1 MDKNKMS
8 SKTDSST
15 NQKQSIPPQT
25 AIPFITFNP
34 KTKKFIINEEAKRIL
49 SKSENKQIGVLSL
62 VGKYRTGKSFLLNRV
77 LIEKKSLKGF
87 DVGPTIRPCTKG
99 IWLWSS
105 PLMISNKNCPTSF
118 PAYLIDTE
126 GLGAYDEEI
135 NHDSK
140 IFLIAILISSLFIYN
155 SFGTIDEVALNNL
168 SLILNLSKSLKL
180 RNNSNVLNSKESDDK
195 EMAKYFPSLFWLL
208 RDFALKLEDSDGN
221 VITAKQ
227 YLENALMEQKGSTES
242 IEEKN
247 LVRKMIKTYFLERDC
262 FPLVRPVENE
272 NDLQNLMNLPE
283 DKIRPEFIKQSTML
297 RNKIYMKIKP
307 KNFNGKILS
316 GQMLVDLVES
326 VVNAINEGAI
336 PVIENSWNYIASN
349 ECLKSIRENTE
360 YFKKS
365 IMDYQKENL
374 TRPDFFNELQK
385 YSQSLIEEIISK
397 FREENEKRF
406 DDVNEYVHKLKLS
419 LNQEFKK
426 LNEQNISL
434 IKDKYI
440 LDLDKE
446 IDNLIKDKEELVK
459 VNYINFISNLLQI
472 KYRLDSTIPSF
483 ILKDQI
489 SYEKI
494 IETIKKYIEEYFVKS
509 RNSIEQ
515 ENQNLKMEYQFLES
529 KYNNLNDEYTKDKNE
544 FKQTVNNYNDM
555 LIESKLRIKTYEE
568 KIKNFENEK
577 KTLKE
582 TNERTIKANNKS
594 SEEKIEKMNME
605 INKLKSD
612 IKAKEEEL
620 LVYKLNDE
628 KVLALNTQKINFLEK
643 ELSQWKERY
652 NTQSK
657 ELSENKS
664 QMINLNSDLDKL
676 KNENKSLKNKAEIG
690 GILGKI
696 DDNFRGSANNFF
708 SGSNGTNI
716 SGSLGAASS
725 KILIELLNGQNY
737 IKDYIKEVMDKT
749 NELVE
754 NNKNIYENNQ
764 NISQFLKG
772 FKGLS
777 TNTSSI
783 NSSINSSVNNNLN
796 NNKDIL
802 NTYYK
807 KDNLLTNNYNTQQPS
822 KSVLLD
828 ENIHSKNQDNNQKVA
843 HHVKY
848 NSIDKNKNQSKN
860 MNLNSINNN
869 YNSTNVNTNNNFSNN
884 INSLLD
890 IKVSNSVLKK
900 DITGKPFLDYIC
912 DVKNGNDSYS
922 LNKKFGHFI
931 MLHKALKG
939 LFKDTI
945 KLPDGGNLFM
955 SINDMKQNA
964 FHENKLSQLD
974 KYINDLMKIEQIKTS
989 VPFRNFFE
997 LDEVHDQNMNNKI
1010 RKNKTMMEKKKYDT
1024 KYSSNT
1030 SNTFQKSVN
1039 DNTNDLMNFK

>member
-1 MDKNKMS
+1 MS
-8 SKTDSST
+8 TKTELSN

-25 AIPFITFNP
+25 AIPFITFEP

-49 SKSENKQIGVLSL
+49 SKSENKQIGILSL

-87 DVGPTIRPCTKG
+87 DVGPTIKPCTKG

-385 YSQSLIEEIISK
+385 YSQSLIEEIIAK
-397 FREENEKRF
+397 FRDENEKRF

-426 LNEQNISL
+426 LNEENISL

-446 IDNLIKDKEELVK
+446 IDSLVNNKEELVK

-515 ENQNLKMEYQFLES
+515 EIQNLKMEYQFLES

-582 TNERTIKANNKS
+582 TNERAIKANNKS
-594 SEEKIEKMNME
+594 SEEKIEKMSME
-605 INKLKSD
+605 INILKSD
-612 IKAKEEEL
+612 IKAKEDEL

-628 KVLALNTQKINFLEK
+628 KVSALNIQKINFLEK

-652 NTQSK
+652 NAQSK

-676 KNENKSLKNKAEIG
+676 KNENKSLKNKTEIG
-690 GILGKI
+690 GGMIKI
-696 DDNFRGSANNFF
+696 DENFRGSANNFF
-708 SGSNGTNI
+708 TGTGGGNMSGT
-716 SGSLGAASS
+716 LGAASS

-764 NISQFLKG
+764 NISQFLRG
-772 FKGLS
+772 FKSLS
-777 TNTSSI
+777 SNASSSN
-783 NSSINSSVNNNLN
+783 NSSINNSVN
-796 NNKDIL
+796 I
-802 NTYYK
+802 
-807 KDNLLTNNYNTQQPS
+807 NNYNTQPQA

-828 ENIHSKNQDNNQKVA
+828 ENIYAKNQENNPKVV

-848 NSIDKNKNQSKN
+848 NSIDKNKSQSKN
-860 MNLNSINNN
+860 MNLNSNFINNN
-869 YNSTNVNTNNNFSNN
+869 NNTTNINTNVTANNN
-884 INSLLD
+884 INNFLD

-912 DVKNGNDSYS
+912 DVKNGNEIYS

-931 MLHKALKG
+931 MLHKALKS

-955 SINDMKQNA
+955 SINDMKQNS

-974 KYINDLMKIEQIKTS
+974 KYINDLMKFEQIKMS

-997 LDEVHDQNMNNKI
+997 LDEVHEQSMNNKI
-1010 RKNKTMMEKKKYDT
+1010 KKNKTMMEKKKYDQ
-1024 KYSSNT
+1024 KYSSN
-1030 SNTFQKSVN
+1030 SNNVYQKSVN
-1039 DNTNDLMNFK
+1039 DNNTNELMNFK

>member
-1 MDKNKMS
+1 MS
-8 SKTDSST
+8 TKTELSN

-25 AIPFITFNP
+25 AIPFITFEP

-49 SKSENKQIGVLSL
+49 SKSENKQIGILSL

-87 DVGPTIRPCTKG
+87 DVGPTIKPCTKG

-385 YSQSLIEEIISK
+385 YSQSLIEEIIAK
-397 FREENEKRF
+397 FRDENEKRF

-426 LNEQNISL
+426 LNEENISL

-446 IDNLIKDKEELVK
+446 IDSLVNNKEELVK

-515 ENQNLKMEYQFLES
+515 EIQNLKMEYQFLES

-582 TNERTIKANNKS
+582 TNERAIKANNKS
-594 SEEKIEKMNME
+594 SEEKIEKMSME
-605 INKLKSD
+605 INILKSD
-612 IKAKEEEL
+612 IKAKEDEL

-628 KVLALNTQKINFLEK
+628 KVSALNIQKINFLEK

-652 NTQSK
+652 NAQSK

-676 KNENKSLKNKAEIG
+676 KNENKSLKNKTEIG
-690 GILGKI
+690 GGMIKI
-696 DDNFRGSANNFF
+696 DENFRGSANNFF
-708 SGSNGTNI
+708 TGTGGGNMSGT
-716 SGSLGAASS
+716 LGAASS

-764 NISQFLKG
+764 NISQFLRG
-772 FKGLS
+772 FKSLS
-777 TNTSSI
+777 SNASSSN
-783 NSSINSSVNNNLN
+783 NSSINNSVN
-796 NNKDIL
+796 I
-802 NTYYK
+802 
-807 KDNLLTNNYNTQQPS
+807 NNYNTQPQA

-828 ENIHSKNQDNNQKVA
+828 ENIYAKNQESNPKVV

-848 NSIDKNKNQSKN
+848 NSIDKNKSQSKN
-860 MNLNSINNN
+860 MNLNSNFINNN
-869 YNSTNVNTNNNFSNN
+869 NNTTNINTNVTANNN
-884 INSLLD
+884 INNFLD

-912 DVKNGNDSYS
+912 DVKNGNEIYS

-931 MLHKALKG
+931 MLHKALKS

-955 SINDMKQNA
+955 SINDMKQNS

-974 KYINDLMKIEQIKTS
+974 KYINDLMKFEQIKMS

-997 LDEVHDQNMNNKI
+997 LDEVHEQSMNNKI
-1010 RKNKTMMEKKKYDT
+1010 KKNKTMMEKKKYDQ
-1024 KYSSNT
+1024 KYSSN
-1030 SNTFQKSVN
+1030 SNNVYQKSVN
-1039 DNTNDLMNFK
+1039 DNNTNELMNFK

>member
-1 MDKNKMS
+1 MS
-8 SKTDSST
+8 TKTELSN

-25 AIPFITFNP
+25 AIPFITFEP

-49 SKSENKQIGVLSL
+49 SKSENKQIGILSL

-87 DVGPTIRPCTKG
+87 DVGPTIKPCTKG

-385 YSQSLIEEIISK
+385 YSQSLIEEIIAK
-397 FREENEKRF
+397 FRDENEKRF

-426 LNEQNISL
+426 LNEENISL

-446 IDNLIKDKEELVK
+446 IDSLVNNKEELVK

-515 ENQNLKMEYQFLES
+515 EIQNLKMEYQFLES

-582 TNERTIKANNKS
+582 TNERAIKANSKS
-594 SEEKIEKMNME
+594 SEEKIEKMSME
-605 INKLKSD
+605 INILKSD
-612 IKAKEEEL
+612 IKAKEDEL

-628 KVLALNTQKINFLEK
+628 KVSALNIQKINFLEK

-652 NTQSK
+652 NAQSK

-676 KNENKSLKNKAEIG
+676 KNENKSLKNKTEIG
-690 GILGKI
+690 GGMIKI
-696 DDNFRGSANNFF
+696 DENFRGSANNFF
-708 SGSNGTNI
+708 TGTGGGNMSGT
-716 SGSLGAASS
+716 LGAASS

-764 NISQFLKG
+764 NISQFLRG
-772 FKGLS
+772 FKSLS
-777 TNTSSI
+777 SNASSSN
-783 NSSINSSVNNNLN
+783 NSSINNSVN
-796 NNKDIL
+796 I
-802 NTYYK
+802 
-807 KDNLLTNNYNTQQPS
+807 NNYNTQPQA

-828 ENIHSKNQDNNQKVA
+828 ENIYAKNQESNPKVV

-848 NSIDKNKNQSKN
+848 NSIDKNKSQSKN
-860 MNLNSINNN
+860 MNLNSNFINNN
-869 YNSTNVNTNNNFSNN
+869 NNTTNINTNVTTNNNINN
-884 INSLLD
+884 FLD

-912 DVKNGNDSYS
+912 DVKNGNEIYS

-931 MLHKALKG
+931 MLHKALKS

-955 SINDMKQNA
+955 SINDMKQNS

-974 KYINDLMKIEQIKTS
+974 KYINDLMKFEQIKMS

-997 LDEVHDQNMNNKI
+997 LDEVHEQSMNNKI
-1010 RKNKTMMEKKKYDT
+1010 KKNKTMMEKKKYDQ
-1024 KYSSNT
+1024 KYSSN
-1030 SNTFQKSVN
+1030 SNNVYQKSVN
-1039 DNTNDLMNFK
+1039 DNNTNELMNFK